1 MGCQFAM
8 PDVDAASR
16 YSEVYDSIPRAALQN
31 AAVRAAESVRSGA
44 RPLLIAVLG
53 PTHALAQPSPGED
66 CTPGLSPVP
75 GGRDGSHGFFTPSL
89 PARLL
94 SQQSRSDD
102 SASGCPS
109 RVGRS
114 RGGAG
119 ERGGLSWAHV
129 GGRGER
135 RPEDLGE
142 REESRAVGEEGGEEG
157 GRKAEQ
163 WGRRGVGRKMEQW
176 GGGSGEGSCSWGSRR
191 FSPHLLPAPL

>member
-1 MGCQFAM
+1 MGCQSAM

-119 ERGGLSWAHV
+119 ERGGQSWAHV
-129 GGRGER
+129 GGRGAAPGEAEGSAPTSSP
-135 RPEDLGE
+135 RPSDLGMAGALE
-142 REESRAVGEEGGEEG
+142 QQRGAGGEGARHRREG
-157 GRKAEQ
+157 RE
-163 WGRRGVGRKMEQW
+163 
-176 GGGSGEGSCSWGSRR
+176 
-191 FSPHLLPAPL
+191 LPAFVPHP

>member
-1 MGCQFAM
+1 MGNTGSVLAYMLIFQELGINFCPMKYPMVFKHWHLVKHKHKQHCVGQSKIRCRPDLPMGCQFAM

-109 RVGRS
+109 RSSPELQVNVPGIRMKWN
-114 RGGAG
+114 GIQ
-119 ERGGLSWAHV
+119 
-129 GGRGER
+129 R
-135 RPEDLGE
+135 RENIWTP
-142 REESRAVGEEGGEEG
+142 V
-157 GRKAEQ
+157 
-163 WGRRGVGRKMEQW
+163 
-176 GGGSGEGSCSWGSRR
+176 
-191 FSPHLLPAPL
+191 SPVAW

>member
-119 ERGGLSWAHV
+119 ERGGQSWAHV

-142 REESRAVGEEGGEEG
+142 REESGAVGEEGV
-157 GRKAEQ
+157 GRRAEQ
-163 WGRRGVGRKMEQW
+163 WGRRAVGRRAEQW
-176 GGGSGEGSCSWGSRR
+176 GGGGGEGSCSWGSRR